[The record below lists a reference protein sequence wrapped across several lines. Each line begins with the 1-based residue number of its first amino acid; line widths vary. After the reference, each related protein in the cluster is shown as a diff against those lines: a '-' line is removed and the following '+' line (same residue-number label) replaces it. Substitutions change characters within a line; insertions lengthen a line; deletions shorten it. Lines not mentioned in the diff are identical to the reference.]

1 MSIGRIAFASLV
13 GTTIEWY
20 DFFIYGTAA
29 ALVFGPAFFPRFDP
43 STGTLAAF
51 ATFAVGFIARPIGG
65 FLGGHFGDKLGR
77 KIMLVITLL
86 LTGVATFG
94 VGLLPTYGQ
103 IGIAAPIL
111 LVALRF
117 VQGLGVG
124 GEWGG
129 AVLLAVE
136 HSPESRRGFYGSLP
150 QLGVAVGLSLGT
162 IVFALVGLLPGD
174 AFLTWGWRVPF
185 LLSLLLVVVGLI
197 IRVRVDETPVF
208 IKMKETKSVQR
219 MPIVEAVKRYPLE
232 IIQAIMISFVAIL
245 IFFIVT
251 VFTLNYATGTLGLS
265 RNIILAAIVV
275 MTIGELIALP
285 AWAHLSDKIGRRPV
299 FLIGAIFTA
308 AFAFP
313 FFWLIDTGNIVG
325 IFVAFL
331 AIWLVGHAACY
342 GVSAAFL
349 MELFPPEIRYSGAS
363 VSYQIA
369 SVVAGGLTPLIA
381 AALLIS
387 SNGAIWSVACYLLA
401 GALLSAAGAAFAKET
416 RQRQPRDQVET
427 VDLADRSHSDT
438 AK

>member
-1 MSIGRIAFASLV
+1 MVQTAAPSKKPMSIGRIAFASLV

-150 QLGVAVGLSLGT
+150 QLVS
-162 IVFALVGLLPGD
+162 
-174 AFLTWGWRVPF
+174 RVVSDF
-185 LLSLLLVVVGLI
+185 TVSFWDNRVCLLLRRLCCVLV
-197 IRVRVDETPVF
+197 
-208 IKMKETKSVQR
+208 M
-219 MPIVEAVKRYPLE
+219 
-232 IIQAIMISFVAIL
+232 
-245 IFFIVT
+245 
-251 VFTLNYATGTLGLS
+251 S
-265 RNIILAAIVV
+265 R
-275 MTIGELIALP
+275 
-285 AWAHLSDKIGRRPV
+285 D
-299 FLIGAIFTA
+299 
-308 AFAFP
+308 
-313 FFWLIDTGNIVG
+313 
-325 IFVAFL
+325 
-331 AIWLVGHAACY
+331 
-342 GVSAAFL
+342 
-349 MELFPPEIRYSGAS
+349 
-363 VSYQIA
+363 
-369 SVVAGGLTPLIA
+369 
-381 AALLIS
+381 
-387 SNGAIWSVACYLLA
+387 
-401 GALLSAAGAAFAKET
+401 
-416 RQRQPRDQVET
+416 
-427 VDLADRSHSDT
+427 
-438 AK
+438 